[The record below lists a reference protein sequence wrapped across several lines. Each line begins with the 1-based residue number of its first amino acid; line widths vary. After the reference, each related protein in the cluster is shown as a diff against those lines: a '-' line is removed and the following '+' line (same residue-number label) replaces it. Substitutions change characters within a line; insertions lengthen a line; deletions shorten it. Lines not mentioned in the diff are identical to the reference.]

1 MKWVKSVKIPD
12 LSNERESLVIIYATD
27 YQSKLLALKEILSPQ
42 ELAYSERLRNEN
54 QKRTWISC
62 RATLRLILGA
72 YLNKK
77 PFEVELSKGRFGKLY
92 LPESNLFFN
101 VSHSNDTF
109 LLGFCFGGRI
119 GIDIEKLNGSEDLP
133 SMVKYAFSEIEA
145 QYCQYGENPERF
157 AEIWTSKEAL
167 LKAAGVGMVD
177 CLSSIT
183 VSENV
188 TNDISRYKLK
198 QKSFL
203 CPNRETGS
211 IVYRVNKPIKSIW
224 LTY

>member
-1 MKWVKSVKIPD
+1 MKWLKSVKIPD

-27 YQSKLLALKEILSPQ
+27 YQSNSLTLKKILLPQ
-42 ELAYSERLRNEN
+42 ELAYSEGLRNVD
-54 QKRTWISC
+54 QKRTWLSC

-77 PFEVELSKGRFGKLY
+77 PFEVELRKGRFGKLY
-92 LPESNLFFN
+92 LPKSNLFFN
-101 VSHSNDTF
+101 VSHSNNAF

-119 GIDIEKLNGSEDLP
+119 GIDIEILNRSEDLP
-133 SMVKYAFSEIEA
+133 SMVKYAFSDIEA

-177 CLSSIT
+177 CLTSIT

-188 TNDISRYKLK
+188 MNDISRYKLK
-198 QKSFL
+198 QKSFF

-211 IVYRVNKPIKSIW
+211 IVYRANKPIKF
-224 LTY
+224 LYLP